1 MLSAICF
8 KCLFL
13 MEASDTLTLL
23 SGLGRL
29 IRNFLKLKIDMSFL
43 LSCQHFGLFEI
54 VKVG

>member
-1 MLSAICF
+1 MLPAICF

-43 LSCQHFGLFEI
+43 LSCQHFGLFEV